1 MSKSKQVK
9 TNSHVPIEETGDLAV
24 VQEHYQDYPYP
35 YRDPEDETKRLL
47 VISGEF
53 LGELNHYLYK
63 GKEDFNSGFRVLI
76 AGGGTGDSAI
86 YMAEQLKDKNAEV
99 VYLDFSKPSMEIAQK
114 RAEKRGLTNIKWVY
128 DSILNIPKLNL
139 GKFDYINCI
148 GVLHHLKNPPNGLKI
163 LKDSLSD
170 QGAINI
176 MVYAKYGRTGLYQVQ
191 DIMKMVNQGVSNR
204 IEEIMNTK
212 SVMASFPATN
222 WYIRGQELLSD
233 HVVFGDVGL
242 YDMFLHK
249 QDRAYS
255 IPELYEFIHNAT
267 LNFVEFSDV
276 SEKVALKIE
285 NYISDFSLLQ
295 KIKRMDIITQ
305 QAICE
310 LIVGNIIKHSFFVSN
325 QKDTI
330 ASLDNLDN
338 IPYFYGMTGAI
349 SKQIYDHIET
359 NALVAGNIVNFTLN
373 NSLLKD
379 INITIPISNYTKYVF
394 KQMIDGG
401 KSLQEIF
408 DLIREDLQ
416 QEISNE
422 SLLLEVKNI
431 FSPFFST
438 GIMLLHDKSVKLF

>member
-9 TNSHVPIEETGDLAV
+9 SQTTVSVETTNDLAT

-35 YRDPEDETKRLL
+35 YRDPEEETKRLL
-47 VISGEF
+47 AVSGEF
-53 LGELNHYLYK
+53 LGELNHYLYR
-63 GKEDFNSGFRVLI
+63 GKKDFNSGFRVLI
-76 AGGGTGDSAI
+76 AGGGTGDSTI
-86 YMAEQLKDKNAEV
+86 YMAEQLKNKNAEV

-139 GKFDYINCI
+139 GKFDYINCT
-148 GVLHHLKNPPNGLKI
+148 GVLHHLKSPPDGLKI
-163 LKDSLSD
+163 LKDSLTD
-170 QGAINI
+170 HGAMGV

-204 IEEIMNTK
+204 VEEIMNAK
-212 SVMASFPATN
+212 AVMAGFPATN
-222 WYIRGQELLSD
+222 WYIRGQELLRD
-233 HVVFGDVGL
+233 HVVFGDIGL
-242 YDMFLHK
+242 YDLFLHK

-255 IPELYEFIHNAT
+255 IPELYEFIHNAG

-276 SEKVALKIE
+276 SEKLALRIE

-310 LIVGNIIKHSFFVSN
+310 LIVGNIIKHSFFASN
-325 QKDTI
+325 AKDTI
-330 ASLDNLDN
+330 ATLDNLDN
-338 IPYFYGMTGAI
+338 VPYFYGIAGIA
-349 SKQIYDHIET
+349 KQIYDHMEASTLI
-359 NALVAGNIVNFTLN
+359 AGNVINFTLN
-373 NSLLKD
+373 TSWLKN
-379 INITIPISNYTKYVF
+379 INIAIPVSNYTKYVF

-408 DLIREDLQ
+408 DLIREELQ

-422 SLLLEVKNI
+422 ALLSEVKTI
-431 FSPFFST
+431 FAPFFTT

>member
-9 TNSHVPIEETGDLAV
+9 TNSHVPIEKTGDLAV

-212 SVMASFPATN
+212 SVMAGFPATS

-255 IPELYEFIHNAT
+255 IPELYEFIHNAA

-276 SEKVALKIE
+276 SEKLALRIE

-338 IPYFYGMTGAI
+338 IPYFYGITGAI

-379 INITIPISNYTKYVF
+379 INITIPISNYTKCVF
-394 KQMIDGG
+394 KQMIDGS

-422 SLLLEVKNI
+422 TLLLEVKNI
-431 FSPFFST
+431 FAPFFTT

>member
-9 TNSHVPIEETGDLAV
+9 TNSHVPIEGTGDLAV

-148 GVLHHLKNPPNGLKI
+148 GVLHHLKSPPDGLKI

-204 IEEIMNTK
+204 VEEIMNTK
-212 SVMASFPATN
+212 SVMAGFPATN
-222 WYIRGQELLSD
+222 WYIRGQELLGD

-255 IPELYEFIHNAT
+255 IPELYEFIHNAA

-276 SEKVALKIE
+276 SEKLALRIE

-305 QAICE
+305 QVICE

-338 IPYFYGMTGAI
+338 IPYFYGITGAI

-422 SLLLEVKNI
+422 TLLLEVKNI
-431 FSPFFST
+431 FAPFFTT
-438 GIMLLHDKSVKLF
+438 GIMLLHDKSVKPF